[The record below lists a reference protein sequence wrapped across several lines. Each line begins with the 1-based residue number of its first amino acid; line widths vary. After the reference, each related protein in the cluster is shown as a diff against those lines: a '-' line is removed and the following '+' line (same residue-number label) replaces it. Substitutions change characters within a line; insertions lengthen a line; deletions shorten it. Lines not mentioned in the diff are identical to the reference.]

1 MAGTKKPKPVD
12 NAPTLTGAKLGYA
25 RVSTDDQDLGMQ
37 IAALEKVPCDRLY
50 QEKRS
55 GAAKRRPQLDLLW
68 KDLRPGDTLYVWR
81 LDRLGRSFY
90 DLAERM
96 KWLKD
101 NNIGFVS
108 LTEAIDTRTAIG
120 GLIGHLAMAFAEF
133 ERRLTIERTSAG
145 LRRLKDQGV
154 RLGAK
159 PRIDAKQKDAIKRD
173 LLNVKLSIKE
183 VAKRHKIGTS
193 TIHYLFPGGRAKLL
207 GNRKR

>member
-1 MAGTKKPKPVD
+1 MARTQKPKPVD
-12 NAPTLTGAKLGYA
+12 NAPAPTGAKLGYA

-159 PRIDAKQKDAIKRD
+159 PRIDAAQKDAIKRD
-173 LLNVKLSIKE
+173 LLNVKLSIKQ

-207 GNRKR
+207 GKRKH